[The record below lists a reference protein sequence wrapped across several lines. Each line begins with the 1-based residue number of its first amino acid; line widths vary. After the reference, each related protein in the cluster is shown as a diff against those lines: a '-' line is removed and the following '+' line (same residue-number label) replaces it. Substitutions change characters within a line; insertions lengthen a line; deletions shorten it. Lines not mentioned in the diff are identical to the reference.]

1 MSKIKTESIS
11 SLNNL
16 TGNPNMDLGDDGTT
30 AFNGPVVADRVRAG
44 SSNLHYINKTRINGV
59 FIPIPSW
66 ATEIEIDFWNFRSS
80 LNATY
85 YNLIRSDLA
94 SGVTPAVQRYENTY
108 RQIVDLNSYGLG
120 NPSSG
125 RFGTGTGSTTTF
137 NLLYFFQDF
146 INGNK
151 FSYTGTVK
159 YNKFL
164 FQNET
169 GDTNNIYYVT
179 MNCIYGGY
187 AGTTASGVLYSQGYF
202 YGAGND
208 PNDVLSQ
215 VSFGSN
221 AANNTISGGF
231 NARFREEDPGTLI
244 TT

>member
-66 ATEIEIDFWNFRSS
+66 ATEIEIDFWDFKSPFNG
-80 LNATY
+80 TY
-85 YNLIRSDLA
+85 YNVIRSDLA
-94 SGVTPAVQRYENTY
+94 SGITPAFRRYENTY
-108 RQIVDLNSYGLG
+108 EQIVNLNSYGLG
-120 NPSSG
+120 TPSSG
-125 RFGTGTGSTTTF
+125 RFDGTGTVF
-137 NLLYFFQDF
+137 NLLNLFRDF
-146 INGNK
+146 VNGNK

-164 FQNET
+164 FQNDA
-169 GDTNNIYYVT
+169 GSTNNIYYVT
-179 MNCIYGGY
+179 MNCTYAGY
-187 AGTTASGVLYSQGYF
+187 SGTTASGVLYSQGYF
-202 YGAGND
+202 YGPGND
-208 PNDVLSQ
+208 PNDVLTQ
-215 VSFGSN
+215 VSFGSDS
-221 AANNTISGGF
+221 IDESVSGGF

-244 TT
+244 TE